1 MKEEEIIKIAKEVIE
16 KEAQGVLSLKERL
29 GDQFIKAIR
38 IILSKN
44 RVIITGVG
52 KSGIVG
58 KKIAATLTSMG
69 TPSIFLHPTE
79 SLHGDLGIVGKDDVM
94 LAISK
99 SGQSDEFHILVPLIK
114 RWGIPVIAITAN
126 EDSELA
132 KNSDLVLLLP
142 NNHEACPYDVA
153 PTVSTTATMALG
165 DALSIVLL
173 YEKKLRISDFAAYH
187 PGGTIG
193 RRFWL
198 RVEDMMLTGPENV
211 PVVKRDTG
219 MKGVILEM
227 TTKRGITSVVDENN
241 RVVGVITD
249 GDLRRLLERETDI
262 FSLKAS
268 DVMNKNPKIIDK
280 DSLAVEAA
288 NKMERYGITALIVV
302 DDKESPIGI
311 VHLHDLMRQRVV

>member
-1 MKEEEIIKIAKEVIE
+1 MKEEEIIKIAKKVFD
-16 KEAQGVLSLKERL
+16 KEAQGILSLKESL

-69 TPSIFLHPTE
+69 TPSVFLHPTE
-79 SLHGDLGIVGKDDVM
+79 SLHGDLGIVGKDDVV

-99 SGQSDEFHILVPLIK
+99 SGQSDEFHILIPLLK

-126 EDSELA
+126 EESELA
-132 KNSDLVLLLP
+132 KNSDLVLKLP
-142 NNHEACPYDVA
+142 DNHEACPYDLA

-165 DALSIVLL
+165 DAISIVLL
-173 YEKKLRISDFAAYH
+173 YEKKLKISDFAAYH
-187 PGGTIG
+187 PGGFIG
-193 RRFWL
+193 KRFWL
-198 RVEDMMLTGPENV
+198 RVEDMMLTGPEHV
-211 PVVKRDTG
+211 PVVQKDTG

-227 TTKRGITSVVDENN
+227 TTKRGITSVVDENG

-249 GDLRRLLERETDI
+249 GDLRRLLEKEPDI
-262 FSLKAS
+262 FSLKAG

-288 NKMERYGITALIVV
+288 NKMEKYGITALIVV
-302 DDKESPIGI
+302 DDQKRPIGI